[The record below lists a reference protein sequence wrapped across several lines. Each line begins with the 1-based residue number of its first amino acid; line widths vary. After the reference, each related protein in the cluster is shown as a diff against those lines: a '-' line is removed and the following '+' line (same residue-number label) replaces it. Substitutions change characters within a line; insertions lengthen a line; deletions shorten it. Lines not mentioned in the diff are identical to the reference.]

1 MKIAILGYVGSG
13 KTYVAN
19 YVSEKKGIPSLQ
31 LDSIKFDKE
40 WKPIDDAIVLP
51 QVVEFMAKESW
62 IIDGYYNYLLLDER
76 LEQADQIILLLLPR
90 LTCFFRAVKRTKARR
105 EAGYKN
111 DMNWWFIKFALFGC
125 RNTKRRRIYAEIVE
139 KHKEKTVVLRTRKQV
154 AEFLT
159 EIK

>member
-76 LEQADQIILLLLPR
+76 LEKADQIILLLLPR
-90 LTCFFRAVKRTKARR
+90 LPCFFRAVKRTKARR
-105 EAGYKN
+105 ESGYKN

-125 RNTKRRRIYAEIVE
+125 RNKKRRRIYAEIVE

-154 AEFLT
+154 AEFLDK
-159 EIK
+159 IK

>member
-76 LEQADQIILLLLPR
+76 LEKADQIILLLLPI
-90 LTCFFRAVKRTKARR
+90 LT
-105 EAGYKN
+105 N
-111 DMNWWFIKFALFGC
+111 
-125 RNTKRRRIYAEIVE
+125 
-139 KHKEKTVVLRTRKQV
+139 
-154 AEFLT
+154 
-159 EIK
+159 